1 MHYYLFTL
9 VPSAYCLV
17 PSFPD
22 RLCFAPCGF
31 DLMADDRP
39 ISLAVDLGPLR
50 LKNPVMVASGT
61 FGYGQEYAAL
71 VPPEQLGGVVV
82 KGISLEP
89 RSGNPPPRIW
99 ETCGGMLNSIGLQN
113 VGLRGFL
120 EEKLPWLRPLQVPVI
135 VNLFGNTVEEY
146 GELAAALDGQEGI
159 DALEVNISCPNVKA
173 GGMAFGS
180 DPEMVFQVVSAV
192 RTKTNLPVITKLTPN
207 VTDITVAARAA
218 EDAGTDILSLIN
230 TVAGMAVDVQT
241 RRPRLANVV
250 GGLSGPAIKPIALRM
265 VWQVVQV
272 SSVPVIGLGGIV
284 SVEDALEF
292 LIVGAKAIQV
302 GTANFVDP
310 QITLKIISGLE
321 DYLRQQGLT
330 DINEIIGTLEIP
342 DRPLGSEH

>member
-1 MHYYLFTL
+1 M
-9 VPSAYCLV
+9 S
-17 PSFPD
+17 
-22 RLCFAPCGF
+22 
-31 DLMADDRP
+31 DDKS
-39 ISLAVDLGPLR
+39 INLAVNLGPLR

-61 FGYGQEYAAL
+61 FGYGQEYAEF
-71 VPPEQLGGVVV
+71 VPPERLGALVV

-89 RSGNPPPRIW
+89 RPGNPPPRIW

-120 EEKLPWLRPLQVPVI
+120 EEKLPWLRPLAVPVI

-159 DALEVNISCPNVKA
+159 DALEINISCPNVKA

-180 DPEMVFQVVSAV
+180 DPKMAFEVVAAV
-192 RTKTNLPVITKLTPN
+192 RSRTDLPVITKLTPN
-207 VTDITVAARAA
+207 VTDVTVTARAA

-250 GGLSGPAIKPIALRM
+250 GGLSGPAIKPIALRQ

-272 SSVPVIGLGGIV
+272 SKVPVIGLGGIV
-284 SVEDALEF
+284 CVEDALEF
-292 LIVGAKAIQV
+292 LLVGAKAVQV
-302 GTANFVDP
+302 GTANFINP
-310 QITLKIISGLE
+310 QVTLEIIDGLE
-321 DYLRQQGLT
+321 NYLRQQGLT
-330 DINEIIGTLEIP
+330 DINEVIGTLEIP
-342 DRPLGSEH
+342 ESSLGTGN

>member
-1 MHYYLFTL
+1 MTND
-9 VPSAYCLV
+9 S
-17 PSFPD
+17 
-22 RLCFAPCGF
+22 
-31 DLMADDRP
+31 P
-39 ISLAVDLGPLR
+39 INLAVELGPLR

-61 FGYGQEYAAL
+61 FGYGQEYASL
-71 VPPEQLGGVVV
+71 VPLESLGGVVV

-89 RSGNPPPRIW
+89 RTGNPPPRIW

-113 VGLRGFL
+113 VGLQTFL

-146 GELAAALDGQEGI
+146 GELAAGLDGHEGV
-159 DALEVNISCPNVKA
+159 DALEINISCPNVKA

-180 DPEMVFQVVSAV
+180 DPQMVYQVVSAV
-192 RTKTNLPVITKLTPN
+192 RSRTNLPVITKLTPN
-207 VTDITVAARAA
+207 VTDITVPARAA

-230 TVAGMAVDVQT
+230 TVAGMAVDPQT

-265 VWQVVQV
+265 VWQVIRA
-272 SSVPVIGLGGIV
+272 SRVPVIGLGGIV

-302 GTANFVDP
+302 GTANFVNP
-310 QITLKIISGLE
+310 RVTLEIISGLE
-321 DYLRQQGLT
+321 SYLRKQGRR
-330 DINEIIGTLEIP
+330 DINEIIGTLELP
-342 DRPLGSEH
+342 R

>member
-1 MHYYLFTL
+1 MNNDNQ
-9 VPSAYCLV
+9 VN
-17 PSFPD
+17 
-22 RLCFAPCGF
+22 
-31 DLMADDRP
+31 
-39 ISLAVDLGPLR
+39 LAVELGPLR

-71 VPPEQLGGVVV
+71 VPLENLGGVVV

-113 VGLRGFL
+113 VGLQTFL
-120 EEKLPWLRPLQVPVI
+120 REKLPYLRPLQVPVI

-146 GELAAALDGQEGI
+146 GELTAGLNGHEGI
-159 DALEVNISCPNVKA
+159 DALEINISCPNVKA

-180 DPEMVFQVVSAV
+180 DPKMVFQVVSAV
-192 RTKTNLPVITKLTPN
+192 RSRTNLPVITKLTPN
-207 VTDITVAARAA
+207 ITDITLPAKAA

-265 VWQVVQV
+265 VWQVIQATNL
-272 SSVPVIGLGGIV
+272 PVIGLGGIV

-292 LIVGAKAIQV
+292 LIIGAKAIQV
-302 GTANFVDP
+302 GTANFVNP
-310 QITLKIISGLE
+310 QVTLDIISGLD
-321 DYLRQQGLT
+321 DYLRQHGLSN
-330 DINEIIGTLEIP
+330 INQIIGTLEVTK
-342 DRPLGSEH
+342 